1 MPDSSPMQP
10 SDSGNEWIPVAAE
23 MPPPPTLSPAA
34 LSLGAT
40 LFVWGLI
47 GPRILIGI
55 GLVVFAIALA
65 AWIKEIR
72 HERER
77 KNP

>member
-1 MPDSSPMQP
+1 MSQSSPIQP
-10 SDSGNEWIPVAAE
+10 SNPSAEWTPVTAA
-23 MPPPPTLSPAA
+23 MPPEPTLAPPA
-34 LSLGAT
+34 LTLGAT

-55 GLVVFAIALA
+55 GLVIFALA
-65 AWIKEIR
+65 LALWIKEIR

-77 KNP
+77 SKP

>member
-1 MPDSSPMQP
+1 MSQP
-10 SDSGNEWIPVAAE
+10 SPIPSSDPRAEWTPVTAA
-23 MPPPPTLSPAA
+23 MPPEPTLSPPA

-47 GPRILIGI
+47 GSGILIGI
-55 GLVVFAIALA
+55 GLVIFAIALA

-77 KNP
+77 RNP